1 MAVKVIKP
9 QPGPQEQFLSSP
21 ADIVIYGGSAG
32 GGKTFAALM
41 EPLRH
46 VTRNP
51 GFFSVYFRRQTT
63 QIKNPGGLW
72 DTSMQMYPAAGGTPI
87 SHVLEWKWPKGG
99 KIKMAHIEH
108 EKDMLSWQGSQI
120 PLIIFDELTHFL
132 ETQFWYLLSRNRDGQ
147 GCGVRPYVRATTN
160 PDADSWVRKFIDWWI
175 GGDGYAI
182 PERSGKIRWMCRVS
196 DEVHWANSEEELI
209 ERFGDDCEPLSVTF
223 ILSRLKD
230 NAILNKNDP
239 KYKATLKAMTRVQ
252 RERLLGDEEKG
263 GNWNIRPA
271 SGMYFK
277 RHEVDIIDRCPT
289 DVVRWVRAWD
299 LAATEP
305 SETNPDP
312 DGTAG
317 VLMGIRPAGTVPRF
331 IVAHCI
337 SEKWRADKVRKLV
350 KRTAAADTDNVKIRM
365 NQDPGQAGKEQAE
378 SYVRDLAGYKVTAI
392 RESGDKITR
401 AEPFSAQ
408 WQAGNVAVL
417 RGAWNDHYF
426 NILEA
431 FGGDNVHDDE
441 VDASSS
447 AFNDLQRKPSIYEVD
462 DDLTELIEVEEDAA

>member
-1 MAVKVIKP
+1 
-9 QPGPQEQFLSSP
+9 
-21 ADIVIYGGSAG
+21 
-32 GGKTFAALM
+32 
-41 EPLRH
+41 
-46 VTRNP
+46 
-51 GFFSVYFRRQTT
+51 
-63 QIKNPGGLW
+63 
-72 DTSMQMYPAAGGTPI
+72 
-87 SHVLEWKWPKGG
+87 
-99 KIKMAHIEH
+99 
-108 EKDMLSWQGSQI
+108 
-120 PLIIFDELTHFL
+120 
-132 ETQFWYLLSRNRDGQ
+132 
-147 GCGVRPYVRATTN
+147 
-160 PDADSWVRKFIDWWI
+160 
-175 GGDGYAI
+175 
-182 PERSGKIRWMCRVS
+182 
-196 DEVHWANSEEELI
+196 
-209 ERFGDDCEPLSVTF
+209 
-223 ILSRLKD
+223 
-230 NAILNKNDP
+230 
-239 KYKATLKAMTRVQ
+239 
-252 RERLLGDEEKG
+252 
-263 GNWNIRPA
+263 
-271 SGMYFK
+271 
-277 RHEVDIIDRCPT
+277 
-289 DVVRWVRAWD
+289 
-299 LAATEP
+299 
-305 SETNPDP
+305 
-312 DGTAG
+312 
-317 VLMGIRPAGTVPRF
+317 MGIRPAGTVPRF